1 MLTLCYYLKSQMRKN
16 NRTNNR
22 PLGFSGYYVEV
33 PPGGDAVRAYRKIKR
48 WIKEDRFIDQ
58 IRDNNIYKKPSEIK
72 REKQKERR
80 KVLRKLRRERDSN
93 ILMGRP
99 QRGR

>member
-1 MLTLCYYLKSQMRKN
+1 M
-16 NRTNNR
+16 
-22 PLGFSGYYVEV
+22 GFQGYYVEV
-33 PPGGDAVRAYRKIKR
+33 REGEDAVRAYRKIKR
-48 WIKEDRFIDQ
+48 WIKEDKFIDQ